1 MEQKNKN
8 KKNNNN
14 NNANSD
20 KKKKFKSFKK
30 YSLCFPFH
38 INIKIL
44 KEQNHILD
52 LINKIQNLS
61 SIKPISFKFGLN
73 TTLNCIQKS
82 QKEEKLI
89 FIFYKEKMANL
100 FDIILF
106 RAKFNN
112 DISIYFIDEEWQK
125 KFLEIFKIKK
135 LLSFVLLKND
145 SNKEIFNEIK
155 NSFKSYNINEE
166 INRETSRN
174 NIQEITIEEIK

>member
-14 NNANSD
+14 SNSD

-44 KEQNHILD
+44 KDQNYIID

-73 TTLNCIQKS
+73 TTLNFIQKP

-89 FIFYKEKMANL
+89 FIFYKEKMASL

-155 NSFKSYNINEE
+155 NSFKSYNLNDD

-174 NIQEITIEEIK
+174 NIQEITIEEKK

>member
-8 KKNNNN
+8 KKNN

-44 KEQNHILD
+44 KDQNHIIE
-52 LINKIQNLS
+52 LINKIENLS
-61 SIKPISFKFGLN
+61 SIKPIPFFFGLN
-73 TTLNCIQKS
+73 TTLNYIQKP

-89 FIFYKEKMANL
+89 FFFYKEKMASL
-100 FDIILF
+100 YDIILF
-106 RAKFNN
+106 RAKFIN
-112 DISIYFIDEEWQK
+112 DISIYFIDEEWEK

-155 NSFKSYNINEE
+155 NSFKSYNINNEN
-166 INRETSRN
+166 NREISKN
-174 NIQEITIEEIK
+174 NIQELTIEEKK

>member
-8 KKNNNN
+8 KKNN

-44 KEQNHILD
+44 KDQNHIIE

-61 SIKPISFKFGLN
+61 LIKPIPFLFGLN
-73 TTLNCIQKS
+73 TTLNYIQKP

-89 FIFYKEKMANL
+89 FLFYKEKMASL
-100 FDIILF
+100 YDIILF
-106 RAKFNN
+106 RAKFIN

-155 NSFKSYNINEE
+155 NSFKSYNINNEN
-166 INRETSRN
+166 NREISKN
-174 NIQEITIEEIK
+174 NIQELTIEEKK

>member
-14 NNANSD
+14 ANTD

-30 YSLCFPFH
+30 YSFCFPFH

-44 KEQNHILD
+44 KDQKHIID

-61 SIKPISFKFGLN
+61 SIKPTPFLFGLN
-73 TTLNCIQKS
+73 TTLNCIQKP

-89 FIFYKEKMANL
+89 FIFYKEKIASL
-100 FDIILF
+100 YDIILF
-106 RAKFNN
+106 RTKFI
-112 DISIYFIDEEWQK
+112 DDLSIYFIDEEWQK

-155 NSFKSYNINEE
+155 NSFKSYNINNEN
-166 INRETSRN
+166 NREISKN
-174 NIQEITIEEIK
+174 NIQELTIEEKK

>member
-8 KKNNNN
+8 KKN

-20 KKKKFKSFKK
+20 KKKKFKSLKK

-44 KEQNHILD
+44 KDQSHILD

-61 SIKPISFKFGLN
+61 LIKPSPFLFGLN
-73 TTLNCIQKS
+73 TTLNCMQKT

-89 FIFYKEKMANL
+89 FIFYKEKMASL

-106 RAKFNN
+106 RAKFFN

-125 KFLEIFKIKK
+125 KFLEIFKIKR

-155 NSFKSYNINEE
+155 NSFKSYNINDET
-166 INRETSRN
+166 NREISRN
-174 NIQEITIEEIK
+174 NIQEITIEEKK